1 MAWNWSQNEAP
12 EACLSVGRIC
22 VSLVTQREATE
33 SARGHIWALEC
44 DPKMSSS
51 KRLDES
57 EC

>member
-1 MAWNWSQNEAP
+1 M
-12 EACLSVGRIC
+12 
-22 VSLVTQREATE
+22 SLVTQREATE

-51 KRLDES
+51 KRLDEG